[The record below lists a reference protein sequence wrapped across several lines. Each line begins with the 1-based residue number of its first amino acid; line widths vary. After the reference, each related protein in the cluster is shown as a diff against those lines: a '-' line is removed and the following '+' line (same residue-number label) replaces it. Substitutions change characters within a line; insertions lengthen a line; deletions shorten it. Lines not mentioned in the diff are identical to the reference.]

1 MNLVADENYLV
12 FRWVNPD
19 CKVIFSV
26 SQRGEAANIHF
37 DCDKA
42 GARHVKQAIGDF
54 CEFLF
59 WLFEWCTMVMGIIEK
74 PSVMRLVQ
82 KIGFSHIADH
92 GDCKVYVRLRD
103 G

>member
-1 MNLVADENYLV
+1 MAQQEHSQQASQVKFVPYYGDRMNLVADENYLV

-54 CEFLF
+54 CEFLELQGPDMAL
-59 WLFEWCTMVMGIIEK
+59 WRLLREK
-74 PSVMRLVQ
+74 GWTISKR
-82 KIGFSHIADH
+82 
-92 GDCKVYVRLRD
+92 
-103 G
+103 